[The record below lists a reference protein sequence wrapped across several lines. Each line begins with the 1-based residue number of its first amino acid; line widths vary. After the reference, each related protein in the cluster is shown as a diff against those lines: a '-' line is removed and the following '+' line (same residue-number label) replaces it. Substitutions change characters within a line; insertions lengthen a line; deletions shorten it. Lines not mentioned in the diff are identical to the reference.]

1 MIDLNNATLGS
12 LPSAVQRFSYDRSA
26 VTAGIVHLSVGNFH
40 RAHQA
45 WYLDRLLGL
54 PGNERWGLC
63 GVGLI
68 DDATERLKTV
78 TFPQQDNLYTLT
90 QYPPE
95 GEEQVQVIGSIVDYL
110 FAPGGSEEVLA
121 KLSHPAIRI
130 VSMTITEGGYNQDK
144 RTGEYRL
151 DAPATMAELKTPR
164 APRSAFGFIVEA
176 LRRRREAGT
185 APFTVL
191 SCDNLR
197 NNGAVARSAVL
208 SHAKALDPE
217 LGRWIEANVTFPSSM
232 VDRITPAVLKAD
244 AERINHACGVA
255 DRLPVFS
262 EDFAQW
268 VVEDKFC
275 NGRPPLELV
284 DVQMVD
290 DVHPYELAKVRL
302 LNASHSML
310 AYPGQL
316 AGLTQVNQAL
326 AEPLIR
332 RLLEEF
338 MEQDVIV
345 HLRAPPG
352 MDLHAYKDKLL
363 ARFSNPAIGDQLARI
378 SSDGAAKL
386 PVFLGSTT
394 SEVISA
400 GGDMRRIAL
409 GLACFVRYLGG
420 VDDNGK
426 AFQPFEPNL
435 DPADKALALDDDPR
449 AALRMSLLHGFGI
462 TEDGPFAETFI
473 RLRTDLAE
481 KGALATLAGVLDQP
495 SL

>member
-1 MIDLNNATLGS
+1 MIDLNKATFGS
-12 LPSAVQRFSYDRSA
+12 LPAGMQRFTYDRSV

-45 WYLDRLLGL
+45 WYIDRLLAL

-68 DDATERLKTV
+68 DDATERLKTI
-78 TFPQQDNLYTLT
+78 TFPQQDDLYTLT

-95 GEEQVQVIGSIVDYL
+95 GKELHQVIGSIVEYM
-110 FAPGGSEEVLA
+110 FAPDSQEEVLA
-121 KLSHPAIRI
+121 KLSNPAIRI

-144 RTGEYRL
+144 RTGDYRL
-151 DAPATMAELKTPR
+151 DAPATVAELANPH

-176 LRRRREAGT
+176 LRRRRDAGI

-197 NNGAVARSAVL
+197 NNGGVARSAVL
-208 SHAKALDPE
+208 SHAMALDSE
-217 LGRWIEANVTFPSSM
+217 LGRWIEANVTFPSCM
-232 VDRITPAVLKAD
+232 VDRITPAVSKED
-244 AERINHACGVA
+244 AERINDSCGVV
-255 DRLPVFS
+255 DLLPVFS

-268 VVEDKFC
+268 VVEDNFC
-275 NGRPPLELV
+275 NGRPPFELV

-316 AGLTQVNQAL
+316 AGLVQVNQAL

-332 RLLEEF
+332 RLLDGF

-345 HLRAPPG
+345 HLTTPPG
-352 MDLHAYKDKLL
+352 MDLHAYKEKLL
-363 ARFSNPAIGDQLARI
+363 ARFSNPAVGDQLARI
-378 SSDGAAKL
+378 TSDGASKL
-386 PVFLGSTT
+386 PVFLGSTI
-394 SEVISA
+394 SDVIGA
-400 GGDMRRIAL
+400 GGDVRRLAF

-426 AFQPFEPNL
+426 SFRPFEPNL
-435 DPADKALALDDDPR
+435 DPADQALALDADPR
-449 AALRMSLLHGFGI
+449 APLRMSMLHEFGI
-462 TEDGPFAETFI
+462 TENGPFAEAFV
-473 RLRTDLAE
+473 RLRAELAE
-481 KGALATLAGVLDQP
+481 KGVLATLAGVVDQP
-495 SL
+495 V

>member
-1 MIDLNNATLGS
+1 MIDLNNATVDS
-12 LPSAVQRFSYDRSA
+12 LPSGVRHFGYDRGA

-45 WYLDRLLGL
+45 WYIDRLLAL
-54 PGNERWGLC
+54 PGNAHWGLC

-68 DDATERLKTV
+68 DDASERLKAV
-78 TFPQQDNLYTLT
+78 AFPQQDDLYTLT
-90 QYPPE
+90 QFPPQGDE
-95 GEEQVQVIGSIVDYL
+95 RHQVIGSIVDYM
-110 FAPGGSEEVLA
+110 FAPTSSAQVLA
-121 KLSHPAIRI
+121 KLSDPAIRI

-151 DAPATMAELKTPR
+151 DAPVTVAELADPG
-164 APRSAFGFIVEA
+164 APRTAFGFIVEA
-176 LRRRREAGT
+176 LRRRRDAGT

-197 NNGAVARSAVL
+197 NNGGVARAAVL

-217 LGRWIEANVTFPSSM
+217 LGAWIETNVTFPSCM
-232 VDRITPAVLKAD
+232 VDRITPAVRKED
-244 AERINHACGVA
+244 AERINDRSGVV
-255 DRLPVFS
+255 DLLPVFS

-268 VVEDKFC
+268 VVEDNFC

-316 AGLTQVNQAL
+316 AGFAQVSQAL

-332 RLLEEF
+332 RLLDVF

-345 HLRAPPG
+345 HLTAPPG
-352 MDLHAYKDKLL
+352 MDLHAYKEKLL
-363 ARFSNPAIGDQLARI
+363 DRFSNPSVGDQLARI
-378 SSDGAAKL
+378 TSDGAAKL
-386 PVFLGSTT
+386 PVFLGSTVND
-394 SEVISA
+394 VIST
-400 GGDMRRIAL
+400 GGDVRRLAF

-426 AFQPFEPNL
+426 SFQPFEPNL
-435 DPADKALALDDDPR
+435 DPVDKALALDADPY
-449 AALRMSLLHGFGI
+449 AGLRMSILHGFGI
-462 TEDGPFAETFI
+462 TKDGPFAETFV
-473 RLRTDLAE
+473 RLRAEIAE
-481 KGALATLAGVLDQP
+481 KGVLATLAGVLDQP
-495 SL
+495 GS